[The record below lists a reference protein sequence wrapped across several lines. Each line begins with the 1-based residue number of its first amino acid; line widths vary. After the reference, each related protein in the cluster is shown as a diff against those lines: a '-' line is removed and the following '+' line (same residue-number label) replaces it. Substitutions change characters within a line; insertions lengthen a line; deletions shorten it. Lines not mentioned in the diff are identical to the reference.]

1 MASIAFKVRLYPNQK
16 QISQMSKTFGSTRFV
31 WNQMLAMQNA
41 RYKNNH
47 QAKYQNNYAMNLML
61 KPLKAEYPWL
71 KDVDSTALQATND
84 HLHDAF
90 QRFFDPELENG
101 HPRFKS
107 KKDNAQSYTTKA
119 VNQNIKVIDNHHL
132 KLPKLGHVYFR
143 AGRILNGKIKRA
155 TIRINAQGQYYAT
168 ILLES
173 EKQAFKPKT
182 KTNQV
187 VGIDLGLDDLMILS
201 NGQKIN
207 MMHFDLEAK
216 SQVRIW
222 ERKMARRRR
231 NAQKEMAFD
240 KHEKFLLPR
249 TSLKQFPRYQ
259 QARRTAA
266 KLKRQVSDRRY
277 DRLQKLTTQLVQNY
291 DVIVVEKLNTQG
303 MLKNHHLARAISNAG
318 WGKLVT
324 MLKYKCDW
332 YGKQL
337 IFVDPSNT
345 SRICHH
351 CGQKN
356 YQFDSLNQH
365 EWLAVR
371 EWDCPTCGTHLN
383 RDINASQNI
392 LHRGLAQTTKEKALV

>member
-1 MASIAFKVRLYPNQK
+1 
-16 QISQMSKTFGSTRFV
+16 
-31 WNQMLAMQNA
+31 LAMQNA

-173 EKQAFKPKT
+173 E
-182 KTNQV
+182 
-187 VGIDLGLDDLMILS
+187 
-201 NGQKIN
+201 
-207 MMHFDLEAK
+207 
-216 SQVRIW
+216 
-222 ERKMARRRR
+222 
-231 NAQKEMAFD
+231 
-240 KHEKFLLPR
+240 
-249 TSLKQFPRYQ
+249 
-259 QARRTAA
+259 
-266 KLKRQVSDRRY
+266 
-277 DRLQKLTTQLVQNY
+277 
-291 DVIVVEKLNTQG
+291 
-303 MLKNHHLARAISNAG
+303 
-318 WGKLVT
+318 
-324 MLKYKCDW
+324 
-332 YGKQL
+332 
-337 IFVDPSNT
+337 
-345 SRICHH
+345 
-351 CGQKN
+351 
-356 YQFDSLNQH
+356 
-365 EWLAVR
+365 
-371 EWDCPTCGTHLN
+371 
-383 RDINASQNI
+383 
-392 LHRGLAQTTKEKALV
+392 